1 MIRHMVLFTLDDGV
15 AADDP
20 RVDRAC
26 AAEAALTARFPD
38 VKWTFGPN
46 TAGRPD
52 AADFAGTGDFASAD
66 SLGAFLADPAHREAG
81 QLWGEIARWTVADL
95 EVI

>member
-1 MIRHMVLFTLDDGV
+1 MIRHMVLFTLRDGV

-38 VKWTFGPN
+38 VNWIFGPN
-46 TAGRPD
+46 SAGRSD
-52 AADFAGTGDFASAD
+52 AADFAGTGDFASVA
-66 SLGAFLADPAHREAG
+66 SLSGFLADQMHRDAG
-81 QLWGEIARWTVADL
+81 QLWGGIARWTVADL
-95 EVI
+95 DIV